1 MNDNKIKKTSSFF
14 KKEGFYLILF
24 ICLCIVGTV
33 AAITAQNQKNAKN
46 MAMKQS
52 QVSGQP
58 SNDYSN
64 ALEVKKNN
72 SDKVNTTD
80 EAKATDSSEK
90 TAQVSKTIDTSY
102 MQPVVGTLAR
112 AYSVDPVYWEST
124 GTSRPNFGIDIK
136 CALGKPVFAVRDGKV
151 EKVTVN
157 SQDGVEITINHE
169 DGIKTIYSNLN
180 PKEYVKEGQVVK
192 KGTEIGTVGN
202 TTLRSAY
209 EKYGD
214 HIHFAVMKG
223 NDFVDPTIYVKY

>member
-1 MNDNKIKKTSSFF
+1 MNDNKIKKTSNFF

-24 ICLCIVGTV
+24 ICLCIVATV

-46 MAMKQS
+46 LALKES

-58 SNDYSN
+58 ANSYTN
-64 ALEVKKNN
+64 ALEVKKSNTDAVNATN
-72 SDKVNTTD
+72 S
-80 EAKATDSSEK
+80 AEK
-90 TAQVSKTIDTSY
+90 TAPVSKTIDTSY

-136 CALGKPVFAVRDGKV
+136 CGLGKSVFAVRDGKV

-157 SQDGVEITINHE
+157 SQDGVEITINHQ

-180 PKEYVKEGQVVK
+180 LKENVKEGQIVK
-192 KGTEIGTVGN
+192 KGTVIGTVGN

-223 NDFVDPTIYVKY
+223 NDFVDPTLYVKY

>member
-1 MNDNKIKKTSSFF
+1 MNDNKIKKTSNFF

-24 ICLCIVGTV
+24 ICLCIVATV

-58 SNDYSN
+58 TNDYSN
-64 ALEVKKNN
+64 ALEVKE
-72 SDKVNTTD
+72 SNTNTVK
-80 EAKATDSSEK
+80 AKATGEE
-90 TAQVSKTIDTSY
+90 TAQVSKTIDTSCIK
-102 MQPVVGTLAR
+102 PVQGTLAR

-136 CALGKPVFAVRDGKV
+136 CALGKPVLAVRDGKV
-151 EKVTVN
+151 EKVTAN
-157 SQDGVEITINHE
+157 SQDGVEITINHQ

-180 PKEYVKEGQVVK
+180 PKENVKEGQIVK

-223 NDFVDPTIYVKY
+223 NDFVDPTTYVKY

>member
-1 MNDNKIKKTSSFF
+1 MNDNKIKKTSNFF

-24 ICLCIVGTV
+24 ICLCIVATV

-58 SNDYSN
+58 TNDYSN
-64 ALEVKKNN
+64 ALEVKESNA
-72 SDKVNTTD
+72 NTVK
-80 EAKATDSSEK
+80 AKATGEE
-90 TAQVSKTIDTSY
+90 TAQVSKTIDTSCIK
-102 MQPVVGTLAR
+102 PVEGTLAR

-136 CALGKPVFAVRDGKV
+136 CALGKSVFAVRDGKV
-151 EKVTVN
+151 EKVTAN
-157 SQDGVEITINHE
+157 SQDGVEITINHQ

-180 PKEYVKEGQVVK
+180 PKENVKEGQIVK
-192 KGTEIGTVGN
+192 KGTVIGTVGN

-223 NDFVDPTIYVKY
+223 NDFVDPTTYVKY